1 MKLLRAGVCV
11 SLFLCMTVCAR
22 VEVGAQWV
30 AQQSGVEVR
39 LRGVSAVSSRVAWAS
54 GDKGTYART
63 TDGGR
68 TWRAGKVAGAEELD
82 FRDVDAFDADTAY
95 LLSIGEG
102 ALSRIYKTTDGGA
115 HWTLQFTN
123 PRPEA
128 FFDAMAFW
136 DAANGIALSDPVGGR
151 FHLVQTS
158 DGGRTW
164 RALPADALP
173 PALEG
178 EAAFA
183 ASGTCITVEGRERVW
198 FGTGGGA
205 RARIFYSS
213 NRGRTWEVFDTP
225 VLAGSASAGIFSVAF
240 RDARHGVIVGG
251 DYRQEKA
258 SKLNAARTSDGGR
271 TWQLVENSRPRGF
284 RSGVAYVSQ
293 RRRTSL
299 VAVGPSG
306 SEYSNDDGRTWRSA
320 GTQGFH
326 SLSFARTTTGT
337 GWAVGEQG
345 RTAKYA
351 GINRIDRI
359 NAGRIEK
366 GKMGKREKVKR

>member
-1 MKLLRAGVCV
+1 
-11 SLFLCMTVCAR
+11 
-22 VEVGAQWV
+22 V
-30 AQQSGVEVR
+30 AQRSGVAVR

-63 TDGGR
+63 TDGGK

-95 LLSIGEG
+95 LLSIGAG

-115 HWTLQFTN
+115 HWSLQFTN
-123 PRPEA
+123 PNPEA

-136 DAANGIALSDPVGGR
+136 DAAHGIALSDPVKGR

-158 DGGRTW
+158 DGGKTW
-164 RALPADALP
+164 RALRADGMP

-183 ASGTCITVEGRERVW
+183 ASGTCITVGGRERVW

-205 RARIFYSS
+205 RARIFHSS

-225 VLAGSASAGIFSVAF
+225 IIAGGASAGIFSVAF
-240 RDARHGVIVGG
+240 RSARHGVIVGG
-251 DYRQEKA
+251 DYKQETETR
-258 SKLNAARTSDGGR
+258 LNAARTGDGGR

-284 RSGVAYVSQ
+284 RSGVAYVSHL
-293 RRRTSL
+293 RRALL

-306 SEYSNDDGRTWRSA
+306 ADYSDDDGRTWHNAS
-320 GTQGFH
+320 GTEGFH
-326 SLSFARTTTGT
+326 SLSFARVSGA

-345 RTAKYA
+345 RTARYA
-351 GINRIDRI
+351 GASRRRN
-359 NAGRIEK
+359 
-366 GKMGKREKVKR
+366 